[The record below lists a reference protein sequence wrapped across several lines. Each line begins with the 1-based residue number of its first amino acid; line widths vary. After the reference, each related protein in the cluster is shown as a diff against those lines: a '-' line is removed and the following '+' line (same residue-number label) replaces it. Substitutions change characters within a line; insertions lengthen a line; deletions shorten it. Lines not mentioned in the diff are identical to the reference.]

1 MHEYN
6 DSSLLSKIYFSKEY
20 GRIVIFIYNF
30 KKNNFLMF
38 KLKYELIIH
47 KWLKTLYNFLTLIVF
62 FLMEISK
69 TESAEISYSPKCGF
83 FKLISGKNISLFNL
97 LSLIQRKGNFI
108 IFYQT
113 YMINF
118 SRNLVR
124 ISSQ

>member
-1 MHEYN
+1 
-6 DSSLLSKIYFSKEY
+6 
-20 GRIVIFIYNF
+20 
-30 KKNNFLMF
+30 MF

-83 FKLISGKNISLFNL
+83 SKLISGKNISLFNL

-118 SRNLVR
+118 SRNLVG

>member
-47 KWLKTLYNFLTLIVF
+47 KWLKALYNFLTLIVF

>member
-1 MHEYN
+1 
-6 DSSLLSKIYFSKEY
+6 
-20 GRIVIFIYNF
+20 
-30 KKNNFLMF
+30 
-38 KLKYELIIH
+38 
-47 KWLKTLYNFLTLIVF
+47 
-62 FLMEISK
+62 MEISK